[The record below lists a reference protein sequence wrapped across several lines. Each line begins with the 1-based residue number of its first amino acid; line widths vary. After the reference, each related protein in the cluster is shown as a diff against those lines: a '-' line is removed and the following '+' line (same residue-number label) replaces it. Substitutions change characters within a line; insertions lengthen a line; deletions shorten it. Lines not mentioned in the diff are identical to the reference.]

1 MMKSTFKLGLALIIL
16 LYSAL
21 TYAQKTTNFLI
32 NEELFELPGKWTTIG
47 LLKNSG
53 QYHFANKKEGISLFI
68 SVRKPEKF
76 EFYKDGL
83 SEYDLLNRY
92 YKWEYYYWNLPTGLK
107 SEVSEIIRS
116 EEKKYIIW
124 KIVLKNSPENNNKDK
139 LSFLLY
145 AVRNNKLLS
154 VSVTAGI
161 ARKNEFTESEATEY
175 LKKIYTNLK

>member
-1 MMKSTFKLGLALIIL
+1 MKSNFKLGLTLIMV

-21 TYAQKTTNFLI
+21 TFAQKTTNFLI

-53 QYHFANKKEGISLFI
+53 QYHIANKKEEISLLI

-76 EFYKDGL
+76 EFYTEGL

-92 YKWEYYYWNLPTGLK
+92 YRWEYDYWNSPSGLK

-124 KIVLKNSPENNNKDK
+124 KIVLKNSPENNNNDK

-154 VSVTAGI
+154 VSLSAGI
-161 ARKNEFTESEATEY
+161 ARKNELTESEATEY
-175 LKKIYTNLK
+175 LKKIYINLK